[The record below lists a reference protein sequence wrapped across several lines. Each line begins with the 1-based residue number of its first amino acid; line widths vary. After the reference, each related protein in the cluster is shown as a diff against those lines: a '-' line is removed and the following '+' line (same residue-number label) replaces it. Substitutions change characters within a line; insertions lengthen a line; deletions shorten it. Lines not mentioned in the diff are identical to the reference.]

1 LDRLKASEDERGKAR
16 VRLSALREKI
26 TSLEKQIVEIQ
37 EEKDQ
42 LKKLVE
48 SSELLRADLSRKDAV
63 IKSQREA
70 LQKARESLSYTQES
84 SATKTIDL
92 EKQIR

>member
-1 LDRLKASEDERGKAR
+1 
-16 VRLSALREKI
+16 LSALREKI

-84 SATKTIDL
+84 SATKTNDL
-92 EKQIR
+92 EKQIRYTAFLRWSS